1 MSTTLLK
8 EPSKAVSWG
17 GSGSFVAPSVIVEVE
32 PGFVVAAR
40 LDRSGR
46 RVSRI
51 AAREVEAGALDA
63 QLNRANLA
71 NPAELQRAVQAALGA
86 IGNGG
91 GRLGLLVPHPI
102 VRAALLS
109 FLTLPDDPEEV
120 EGLGRWWMKDLLP
133 FLPEEARLAYQVDR
147 KSVV

>member
-8 EPSKAVSWG
+8 ERSKAVSWG

-51 AAREVEAGALDA
+51 AAREVEAGALDP

-91 GRLGLLVPHPI
+91 GRFGLLRPHPHGPP
-102 VRAALLS
+102 ALLS
-109 FLTLPDDPEEV
+109 FDAFPVDP
-120 EGLGRWWMKDLLP
+120 
-133 FLPEEARLAYQVDR
+133 Q
-147 KSVV
+147 